1 MRAGSDLADGSCGYM
16 LSCAVN
22 IDFKNTLYYVYTHR
36 PSLLP
41 HTHRAVHHCERT
53 TCSTA
58 LHGAHLPS
66 CRPLIPA
73 RAGSGLSTHWHA
85 GRRDEGSE
93 HLCRL
98 LSDARLAPWR
108 QQSLPRVVTNIG
120 PGTCGMRRA
129 SRPFTVVSSAPASS
143 RNWKSE
149 AGGGGGAVE
158 ASGVTLRPS
167 VDWQSQLLRPRD
179 PPRGGIGKPSSR
191 AFFSDASQQL
201 MVLDNSP

>member
-1 MRAGSDLADGSCGYM
+1 MRAGSDLADGSCAYM

-22 IDFKNTLYYVYTHR
+22 IDYKNALYYVYTHR

-53 TCSTA
+53 TCNTA

-129 SRPFTVVSSAPASS
+129 SRPFTAVSSAPASS
-143 RNWKSE
+143 RNWIP
-149 AGGGGGAVE
+149 V
-158 ASGVTLRPS
+158 
-167 VDWQSQLLRPRD
+167 RPREI
-179 PPRGGIGKPSSR
+179 PRVREEENG
-191 AFFSDASQQL
+191 DVYASKQGWL
-201 MVLDNSP
+201 VMVIRG

>member
-1 MRAGSDLADGSCGYM
+1 MCAGSDLADGRSPCGNV
-16 LSCAVN
+16 LSCAVTS
-22 IDFKNTLYYVYTHR
+22 ISKNTMNTHN
-36 PSLLP
+36 PHCP
-41 HTHRAVHHCERT
+41 HTHGAVHHCERT

-167 VDWQSQLLRPRD
+167 VDWQSQLLLPRD

-191 AFFSDASQQL
+191 AFFSDASQ
-201 MVLDNSP
+201 